1 VHGAASESAAW
12 QRPVDRVQSRPED
25 RPHRAAARLEGADP
39 MAERFQRAFFRRCHG
54 LIQAETGLV
63 PVLFH
68 NPRLRVNPLPDLPSE
83 EFRGFNKELGFRMV
97 EWSPDHA
104 VLTLEVEPRHLNRS
118 GIVHGG
124 ILATMIDAAGSY
136 TGVYPLEPGRTRRCI
151 TVSMTT
157 SFLGQTKSGIITC
170 TAHRMGGGKTIFT
183 ATAEVRSEDGTL
195 LAIGQGIYRYI
206 AEIPR

>member
-1 VHGAASESAAW
+1 
-12 QRPVDRVQSRPED
+12 
-25 RPHRAAARLEGADP
+25 
-39 MAERFQRAFFRRCHG
+39 M
-54 LIQAETGLV
+54 
-63 PVLFH
+63 
-68 NPRLRVNPLPDLPSE
+68 PDLPSE

-136 TGVYPLEPGRTRRCI
+136 AGVYPLEPGRTRRCI

-170 TAHRMGGGKTIFT
+170 TAHRKGGGKTIFT
-183 ATAEVRSEDGTL
+183 ATAEVRADDGAL